1 MNNQENINIMK
12 WLGIASRMHNLT
24 LDRKLKPYKLNSS
37 LYYYI
42 VKIYN
47 MPNITQDKLVS
58 LVYLNPS
65 NVTRAVNQ
73 LITLGYLI
81 KTQNKEDKRTSVLSL
96 TEEGKKI
103 YPEILSIIDE
113 SQEELLKI
121 LPTEEQEIFLKQ
133 LKSIALQSV
142 RLM

>member
-12 WLGIASRMHNLT
+12 WLGIASRMHNLS
-24 LDRKLKPYKLNSS
+24 LDRKLKPYRLNSS

-42 VKIYN
+42 IKVYN

-73 LITLGYLI
+73 LINLGYLI
-81 KTQNKEDKRTSVLSL
+81 KTQSKEDKRTSVLNL
-96 TEEGKKI
+96 TEEGKRI
-103 YPEILSIIDE
+103 CPEILNIINE
-113 SQEELLKI
+113 SQKELLKI
-121 LPTEEQEIFLKQ
+121 LPTEEQDIFLKQ
-133 LKSIALQSV
+133 LKNVALQSV
-142 RLM
+142 HLV

>member
-24 LDRKLKPYKLNSS
+24 LDRKLKPYRLNSS

-42 VKIYN
+42 IKVYN

-73 LITLGYLI
+73 LINLGYLI
-81 KTQNKEDKRTSVLSL
+81 KTQSKEDKRTSVLNL
-96 TEEGKKI
+96 TEEGKRI
-103 YPEILSIIDE
+103 CPEILNIINE
-113 SQEELLKI
+113 SQKELLKI
-121 LPTEEQEIFLKQ
+121 LPTEEQDIFLKQ
-133 LKSIALQSV
+133 LKNVALQSV
-142 RLM
+142 HLV